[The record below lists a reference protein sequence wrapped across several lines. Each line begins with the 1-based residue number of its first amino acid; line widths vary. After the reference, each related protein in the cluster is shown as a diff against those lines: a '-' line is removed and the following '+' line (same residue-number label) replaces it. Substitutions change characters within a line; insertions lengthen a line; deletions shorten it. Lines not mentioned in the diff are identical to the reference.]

1 MLHLCI
7 ADADRNK
14 LRKLPA
20 LFLTVLILDSKKI
33 NSIMILQYSDN
44 FYLYKW
50 LKRGVTN

>member
-20 LFLTVLILDSKKI
+20 LFLTVLILDSKIKLSNDFTI
-33 NSIMILQYSDN
+33 
-44 FYLYKW
+44 F
-50 LKRGVTN
+50 